1 MIIKIIKIIK
11 LFDWLFQRNF
21 HNLLFKHRDGLTL
34 LICLMIKVKDVY
46 KLLEQDNIISST
58 NPNVPQPQNTD
69 NIKGK
74 KKAIT
79 IITNNPQ
86 QNIQQMN
93 KMYHLICIIIQK
105 IIVNLLKLND
115 EFYNNLFIKA
125 KFGFLLG
132 ELLLSQYQF
141 LSNVFDKKKNDIN
154 IFNNYILENKLR
166 AQFIEGILENSKDEI
181 KLQFLDVFMF

>member
-1 MIIKIIKIIK
+1 
-11 LFDWLFQRNF
+11 
-21 HNLLFKHRDGLTL
+21 
-34 LICLMIKVKDVY
+34 
-46 KLLEQDNIISST
+46 
-58 NPNVPQPQNTD
+58 
-69 NIKGK
+69 
-74 KKAIT
+74 
-79 IITNNPQ
+79 
-86 QNIQQMN
+86 MN